1 MILLIM
7 PATSFLQMAA
17 EFMRQ
22 SGKKM
27 TDTSGYFLINSL
39 GYPTS
44 VQSGVW
50 KSSQNHLSTILRGQ
64 LYTS

>member
-1 MILLIM
+1 MMLLIM

-17 EFMRQ
+17 ESMRQ
-22 SGKKM
+22 PGKKKKKK

-44 VQSGVW
+44 VQSWVW
-50 KSSQNHLSTILRGQ
+50 KSS
-64 LYTS
+64 

>member
-1 MILLIM
+1 MLLIM

-17 EFMRQ
+17 ESMRQ
-22 SGKKM
+22 PGKKKKK

-44 VQSGVW
+44 VQSWVW
-50 KSSQNHLSTILRGQ
+50 KSS
-64 LYTS
+64 